1 MINHNKRKDNRDFLD
16 FMNSEGINPPGELNN
31 KILDY
36 VKNDLNP
43 SHKIVFGKLL
53 AVQIFIGFFTLIFC
67 PQFNLSLTNNYELF
81 HYFHHK
87 FGESICMAICGSI
100 FVGSGALLAAYM
112 LKDSEIRKIEGSRF
126 LYYFSIVS
134 IALTVFLLFG
144 ADVYLNLA
152 MFWFI
157 GAYVGG
163 LIVFEVNRVIRREVF
178 NY

>member
-1 MINHNKRKDNRDFLD
+1 MINSNKYKDFLNFIHSD
-16 FMNSEGINPPGELNN
+16 GVNPPDELNN
-31 KILDY
+31 KILGY
-36 VKNDLNP
+36 VKHELNP

-53 AVQIFIGFFTLIFC
+53 SIQVFIGFFTLIFC

-81 HYFHHK
+81 HYLHHK
-87 FGESICMAICGSI
+87 FGESICMSICGLI
-100 FVGSGALLAAYM
+100 FVGSGTLLAAYM
-112 LKDSEIRKIEGSRF
+112 LKVGEIRKIKDSQF

-134 IALTVFLLFG
+134 IALITFLLIG

-152 MFWFI
+152 IFWFI

-163 LIVFEVNRVIRREVF
+163 LVLFKINRVIRRKVF

>member
-1 MINHNKRKDNRDFLD
+1 MINFNRYKDFLN
-16 FMNSEGINPPGELNN
+16 FTSSKGISPPDELSN

-36 VKNDLNP
+36 VKHDLNP

-53 AVQIFIGFFTLIFC
+53 GIQVFIGFLTLIFC

-100 FVGSGALLAAYM
+100 FVGSGTLLAAYI
-112 LKDSEIRKIEGSRF
+112 LKASEVRKIRNSRL

-134 IALTVFLLFG
+134 IALTTFLLLG
-144 ADVYLNLA
+144 ADIYLNLA

-157 GAYVGG
+157 GAYIGG
-163 LIVFEVNRVIRREVF
+163 LVLFEVNRVIRREIF
-178 NY
+178 SY